1 MHSVHRA
8 QLALQRLSTLA
19 SPPDTVSRLL
29 EIALSEPASL
39 RPLVELVRTDPG
51 LAVEVLRRLPAEA
64 LKRRNALHIPNAVHA
79 LGVGGLRELSL
90 RTELRSESPSSD
102 TKAAH
107 ARSQSTRA
115 ANAHAVAAATC
126 AYELAVASGRDEPEV
141 AYAAGLLACVGS
153 IALDQLFEAHAP
165 ELAARCTGQDVRRA
179 LEVERQALGVD
190 HESLAVAI
198 ADSWNLPLEF
208 QDVVACAY
216 RTPEQLERLA
226 QSGVDTRLGSLAR
239 AGQHLASLAGFP
251 LNAGARQG
259 EPPADVAALLEQVDV
274 AQVLERARE
283 AVEAAAEIASPAAES
298 PAQRLAAAQRIQREL
313 RERLLASE
321 AKLRAEESVNTV
333 LQYGLNRLGDG
344 DPLPGV
350 MFRAMEAMGFHRI
363 ACLEIDSAA
372 AKLEVVCASAASGHS
387 KVGEGLWAPFPSDR
401 SYFNEPR
408 IVTREDNLQAHDLVL
423 ELIGA
428 SDATVAPLREVS
440 PGKRLLLVADRGRSG
455 RAPIEGEERCLG
467 IIAEQLSLLM
477 QYEEL
482 SKAKERM
489 ATQDPL
495 TGAATRRRLME
506 RLEFMA
512 TQSART
518 KLPFALLLMD
528 LDHFKKFNDTMGH
541 QVGDRLLQDVVNVLN
556 DNVRRGDLVA
566 RYGGEEFVVVLPTC
580 DLANAMAIAEDLRN
594 AVADY
599 GVEQRASY
607 KGLPVSVSI
616 GAAQWMPGESTLSL
630 IARADEALYASK
642 HAGRDRV
649 SAAA

>member
-1 MHSVHRA
+1 VHSVHRA
-8 QLALQRLSTLA
+8 QLALQRLATLS
-19 SPPDTVSRLL
+19 SPPGTVLRLL
-29 EIALSEPASL
+29 ELTLSEPASL

-51 LAVEVLRRLPAEA
+51 LAVEVLRRLPAEV

-79 LGVGGLRELSL
+79 LGLDGLRELAL
-90 RTELRSESPSSD
+90 RTELRNESTAAAQASAASPSATSSHAIAS
-102 TKAAH
+102 AA
-107 ARSQSTRA
+107 
-115 ANAHAVAAATC
+115 C
-126 AYELAVASGRDEPEV
+126 AYELAVAIGRDEPEV

-153 IALDQLFEAHAP
+153 IALEQLFEAHAP
-165 ELAARCTGQDVRRA
+165 ELAARCSGQDPRRA

-198 ADSWNLPLEF
+198 ADGWNLPTEF

-216 RTPEQLERLA
+216 RTSEQLEHLA
-226 QSGVDTRLGSLAR
+226 QSGVDTQLASLAR

-251 LNAGARQG
+251 LNSGALRT
-259 EPPADVAALLEQVDV
+259 EPPADVAALLDAVDV
-274 AQVLERARE
+274 AQVLECARE
-283 AVEAAAEIASPAAES
+283 AVESAAES
-298 PAQRLAAAQRIQREL
+298 ASPSPRTPEQRFDTAQRIQREL
-313 RERLLASE
+313 RERLLACE
-321 AKLRAEESVNTV
+321 AKLRAEQSVNTV

-363 ACLEIDSAA
+363 ACLEIDAAA
-372 AKLEVVCASAASGHS
+372 AKLEVVSACAASGHS
-387 KVGEGLWAPFPSDR
+387 KVAEGLWAPFPSDR
-401 SYFNEPR
+401 SQFHEPT
-408 IVTREDNLQAHDLVL
+408 IVTREGNLQAHDLVL

-428 SDATVAPLREVS
+428 SSAAVAPLREVS
-440 PGKRLLLVADRGRSG
+440 PGKRLLLAADRGRAG
-455 RAPIEGEERCLG
+455 RAPIAGEERCLG
-467 IIAEQLSLLM
+467 IIAEQLTLLL

-482 SKAKERM
+482 FKAKERM

-556 DNVRRGDLVA
+556 TKVRRGDLVA
-566 RYGGEEFVVVLPTC
+566 RYGGEEFIVVLPTC
-580 DLANAMAIAEDLRN
+580 DIASAMAIAEDLRN

-607 KGLPVSVSI
+607 QGLPVSVSI
-616 GAAQWMPGESTLSL
+616 GAAQWTPDESPLEL

-642 HAGRDRV
+642 RAGRNRV